1 MLSEERQSKILSRVT
16 QKGSITVQ
24 ELMEWLETSE
34 STIRRDLS
42 ELDSKGLLVKVFGGA
57 VAKKVSFNSRDD
69 YFGSRKE
76 CNREEKLLI
85 AKYAASLIQNDD
97 FVYLDAGTTTELMI
111 DFITSKHAVFVTN
124 GYLHAQKLALA
135 GFNTLVVGGEIKATT
150 ESIVGEEALESL
162 SKYHF
167 TKGFWGTNGVTV
179 SGGFSTPDV
188 KEALIKQASMRR
200 TREKYVVCDAS
211 KFSQISCV
219 TFADFTDATIITTRL
234 SEDGGYRQ
242 YKHIIEVQ

>member
-1 MLSEERQSKILSRVT
+1 MLSEERQSKIMSRIT

-24 ELMEWLETSE
+24 ELMEWLHASE

-57 VAKKVSFNSRDD
+57 VAKETAFNAKDD
-69 YFGSRKE
+69 FFTSRKE
-76 CNREEKLLI
+76 HNRDEKMII
-85 AKYAASLIQNDD
+85 AQYAASLIQNDD

-111 DFITSKHAVFVTN
+111 EYITCKRATFVTN
-124 GYLHAQKLALA
+124 GFSHAQKLAA
-135 GFNTLVVGGEIKATT
+135 GGFATFIIGGEIKATT

-167 TKGFWGTNGVTV
+167 TKGFWGTNGVSV

-188 KEALIKQASMRR
+188 KEALIKRASMRR
-200 TREKYVVCDAS
+200 AREKFVLCDAS
-211 KFSQISCV
+211 KFSQLSCV
-219 TFADFTDATIITTRL
+219 SFGDFTDATIITTAL
-234 SEDGGYRQ
+234 QADSGYRQ
-242 YKHIIEVQ
+242 YQNIIEVN